1 MPEALRHREMRE
13 HNQVLVLGLI
23 QRCGPVTRPEL
34 GRRSG
39 LTKASITRIV
49 QELVSQGLVS
59 EVPAQGTSTG
69 GRPAT
74 GLRMRAGV
82 LASVGIELRID
93 RCAVLLR
100 DLSGAELGRWE
111 GRMVP
116 GTGPAQVLAEVGQ
129 HIEDLRRDCPHRV
142 VGAGVSVGG
151 AATDDGQGIAD
162 SLYLGWNDV
171 DVARLLAPYLPG
183 VVLRVLDVSCCAAQ
197 AGFDYL
203 SYQAGQRGDRLP
215 DRSELVHLQCGI
227 GLGAGRP
234 GGWDASLPPRA
245 SSLPIGHAPLDP
257 SGPLCGT
264 CGWRGCV
271 DAVLGFT
278 ALMRRTEDLG
288 VAPSQDPRYMEDY
301 CRQVAAVAA
310 DGDRRAVDALDALA
324 DDVARAVVMIGLL
337 ARPSRM
343 TIGGWPVY
351 LGPAFVEEVGRRVR
365 AHRDCGSLTISVGEL
380 GDDASLVGASMIG
393 ADVGLLARL
402 TDQAG

>member
-13 HNQVLVLGLI
+13 HNQVLILGLI

-49 QELVSQGLVS
+49 QELVSQDLVS
-59 EVPAQGTSTG
+59 EVPAQGTGSG
-69 GRPAT
+69 GRPAA

-82 LASVGIELRID
+82 LASVGVDLRID
-93 RCAVLLR
+93 RYAVVLR

-111 GRMVP
+111 ERMVP
-116 GTGPAQVLAEVGQ
+116 GTGPEQVLAEVGQ
-129 HIEDLRRDCPHRV
+129 HVQDLRRDYPHEV
-142 VGAGVSVGG
+142 VGVGVSVGG
-151 AATDDGQGIAD
+151 SATDDGQGVAY

-171 DVARLLAPYLPG
+171 DVAGLLAPYLPG
-183 VVLRVLDVSCCAAQ
+183 VPLRVLDVSCCAAQ
-197 AGFDYL
+197 ASFEYL

-215 DRSELVHLQCGI
+215 TRSELVHLQCGI

-234 GGWDASLPPRA
+234 GGWDTSLPPRA
-245 SSLPIGHAPLDP
+245 SSLPVSHVPIDP
-257 SGPLCGT
+257 SGPRCHT
-264 CGWRGCV
+264 CGWNGCL
-271 DAVLGFT
+271 DSVLGFT

-288 VAPSQDPRYMEDY
+288 VSPGQDPHYMEGY
-301 CRQVAAVAA
+301 CRQVAAAA
-310 DGDRRAVDALDALA
+310 AGGDQRAAGALEALA
-324 DDVARAVVMIGLL
+324 DDLARAVGMIALL
-337 ARPSRM
+337 ASPGHM

-351 LGPAFVEEVGRRVR
+351 LGEDFIQEVRRRVH
-365 AHRDCGSLTISVGEL
+365 AHRDCGSLSISAGEL

-393 ADVGLLARL
+393 ASVGLLARL

>member
-1 MPEALRHREMRE
+1 MRE

-23 QRCGPVTRPEL
+23 QRCSPITRPEL

-49 QELVSQGLVS
+49 QELVSQDLVS
-59 EVPAQGTSTG
+59 EVPAQGTSAG

-82 LASVGIELRID
+82 LASVGVELRID

-100 DLSGAELGRWE
+100 DLSGVELGRWE

-116 GTGPAQVLAEVGQ
+116 GTDPVQVLSEVGQ
-129 HIEDLRRDCPHRV
+129 RIQALRRDCPHHV
-142 VGAGVSVGG
+142 VGVGVSVGG
-151 AATDDGQGIAD
+151 AATDDGQGIAA
-162 SLYLGWNDV
+162 SLYLGWKDV

-183 VVLRVLDVSCCAAQ
+183 VPLRVLDVSRCAAQ
-197 AGFDYL
+197 ASFEYL
-203 SYQAGQRGDRLP
+203 SYQAGQQGDQLP

-227 GLGAGRP
+227 GLGAGCP
-234 GGWDASLPPRA
+234 GGWDTSLPPRE
-245 SSLPIGHAPLDP
+245 SSLPVGHIPLDP
-257 SGPLCGT
+257 SGPLCET
-264 CGWRGCV
+264 CGWNGCV
-271 DAVLGFT
+271 DSVLGFT
-278 ALMRRTEDLG
+278 ALMRRTEDLR
-288 VAPSQDPRYMEDY
+288 VSPSQDPRYMEDY

-310 DGDRRAVDALDALA
+310 DGDRRAAGVLAALA
-324 DDVARAVVMIGLL
+324 DDLARAVVMIALL

-351 LGPAFVEEVGRRVR
+351 LGPDFVEEVGRRVR
-365 AHRDCGSLTISVGEL
+365 AHQDCGSLSISVGEL

-393 ADVGLLARL
+393 ADVGVLARL
-402 TDQAG
+402 TDQAS